1 MGGVST
7 LSADQTHAIFDL
19 FRADAESLE
28 RSFPGEQ
35 GARQPVHTV
44 YGGAHLFKRDI
55 ASKFGRLALAS
66 LAEYAPDAESL
77 RQAMGLA
84 GDLAHAQRVRDRV
97 ARKLADQAVEDFRID
112 FEDGYGHRPEAE
124 EDAHAEA
131 SARELASGAR
141 EGVLPAFIGLRI
153 KALSREAGARAL
165 RTLDRF
171 ITTLAN
177 ELGGSLPPGFVVTLP
192 KVQSASQV
200 AALRVAL
207 ELLEGALGIEP
218 GAIGVELMVE
228 QTQALFG
235 PDGRLALPGLKD
247 AAQGR
252 LRAAHLG
259 AYDFASAL
267 GIAASEQDL
276 LHPACDFAR
285 LVMQVSLAGSGVFLV
300 DGATNVLP
308 VGPHRAPVGDT
319 QRSDN
324 RAAVHAAWQK
334 HFNHVRRAMRMGFY
348 QGWDLHPAQLV
359 ARYAAVI
366 SMFDEGREA
375 ATARLANFV
384 EQAARATMV
393 GSVFDDAATGQGLLN
408 FFLRGRAC
416 GALTDADVAAT
427 GLREGEL
434 EARSF
439 AAIVRA
445 RRL

>member
-1 MGGVST
+1 MRGVSS
-7 LSADQTHAIFDL
+7 LSADQTHAILDL
-19 FRADAESLE
+19 FRADVEALE

-35 GARQPVHTV
+35 AARQPVHTV

-77 RQAMGLA
+77 REAMGLA

-97 ARKLADQAVEDFRID
+97 VRKLADQPLEDFRID

-131 SARELASGAR
+131 SARELALGAR

-207 ELLEGALGIEP
+207 ELLEGALGIDA
-218 GAIGVELMVE
+218 GTIGVELMVE

-259 AYDFASAL
+259 AYVTDVVYYSDDGGATWTVGGARLNKMDEAVVAAL
-267 GIAASEQDL
+267 GDGSLLLNMRNDHLTACKCRAVARSTDGGASFSSVSFDSTLVSPVCQASMAVVGTAQSLFFSNPASTSGRFNITVRRSDDGGASWRPQTFLANAGQSAGYSCLAAGGATAVDAAS
-276 LHPACDFAR
+276 
-285 LVMQVSLAGSGVFLV
+285 
-300 DGATNVLP
+300 
-308 VGPHRAPVGDT
+308 
-319 QRSDN
+319 
-324 RAAVHAAWQK
+324 
-334 HFNHVRRAMRMGFY
+334 
-348 QGWDLHPAQLV
+348 
-359 ARYAAVI
+359 
-366 SMFDEGREA
+366 GREFGSILYESMGA
-375 ATARLANFV
+375 S
-384 EQAARATMV
+384 
-393 GSVFDDAATGQGLLN
+393 GSVAS
-408 FFLRGRAC
+408 
-416 GALTDADVAAT
+416 V
-427 GLREGEL
+427 
-434 EARSF
+434 SF
-439 AAIVRA
+439 
-445 RRL
+445 RLFPLDLAP